1 MKKIKSLFA
10 FLLIGAL
17 VLSLMGCAKEE
28 VVDTSMDI
36 AAETPEAPETPEE
49 PVVIEKDIVE
59 EGVLAYFAN
68 MPEHGYKIKEADL
81 LEKVKANDEMVI
93 LDIRSAEDY
102 AKGHVIGAINVPWG
116 TAISD
121 NITKIP
127 QDKEVFIYCYT
138 GQTAGQAVMTMNLAG
153 INARSIEFGWNLGI
167 SKVEGYEALTDTNAY
182 EFGSDAYEV
191 APEIVAALDSYYSGL
206 ADVGDTIYKF
216 YKISE
221 DDLKALMES
230 DEDFYILSVRKA
242 EDYEKG
248 HIDGAFNIPFTAG
261 MEQQFSILPVGKKV
275 VVYCYTGQ
283 TSGQTVA
290 GLRLLG
296 YDAVSLNAGM
306 GKDKNAP
313 AGWANKGYEVVQ

>member
-1 MKKIKSLFA
+1 MKNMKN
-10 FLLIGAL
+10 LLVFILVSAL

-36 AAETPEAPETPEE
+36 ASETPEAPEEA
-49 PVVIEKDIVE
+49 VVETKVVE

-68 MPEHGYKIKEADL
+68 MPENGYKIKEAEFV
-81 LEKVKANDEMVI
+81 EKVKAGDEMVI
-93 LDIRSAEDY
+93 LDIRTAEDY
-102 AKGHVIGAINVPWG
+102 AKGHVAGAINVPWG
-116 TAISD
+116 TEISS

-138 GQTAGQAVMTMNLAG
+138 GQTAGQAVMTLNLAG
-153 INARSIEFGWNLGI
+153 INARSVEFGWNLGI
-167 SKVEGYEALTDTNAY
+167 SKVEGFEAVTDVN
-182 EFGSDAYEV
+182 EFGSDVYEV
-191 APEIVAALDSYYSGL
+191 DPEIEAALNDYYGGL
-206 ADVGDTIYKF
+206 AAVQETKYKF

-221 DDLKALMES
+221 DDLKAMMES
-230 DEDFYILSVRKA
+230 DEDFYILSVRQA
-242 EDYEKG
+242 ADFEKG
-248 HIDGAFNIPFTAG
+248 HIEGASNIPFIAG
-261 MEQQFSILPVGKKV
+261 MEQQFSTLPMDKKI

-283 TSGQTVA
+283 TSGQVVA

-306 GKDKNAP
+306 GKEKNAP